1 MKIYLAGPL
10 FTTPEREF
18 NVQLATRLRAA
29 GHEVF
34 VPQENPA
41 SERTGKAIF
50 EKDLGGL
57 DWADGVVAVMDG
69 ADPDS
74 GTCWECGYAYATKK
88 PVVLFRSDFRGSG
101 DADDIPYNAML
112 IGAADAH
119 IELRLGT
126 VDEAAAAIDAE
137 LGRLDTGVS
146 PRSERIGAG
155 DGVRT
160 RDMQLGR
167 LPLCQLSYSRPRHGK
182 GNLMGLTTRR
192 PRRGPSANG
201 E

>member
-1 MKIYLAGPL
+1 MVTDVKIYLAGPL

-41 SERTGKAIF
+41 AEPTGKVIF
-50 EKDLGGL
+50 LKDLEGL
-57 DWADGVVAVMDG
+57 DWADGVVAIMDG

-88 PVVLFRSDFRGSG
+88 PVVLFRSDLRGSG

-119 IELRLGT
+119 VELRLGT
-126 VDEAAAAIDAE
+126 VDEAAAAIHAE
-137 LGRLDTGVS
+137 LVRLA
-146 PRSERIGAG
+146 P
-155 DGVRT
+155 
-160 RDMQLGR
+160 
-167 LPLCQLSYSRPRHGK
+167 
-182 GNLMGLTTRR
+182 GLTSLR
-192 PRRGPSANG
+192 
-201 E
+201 

>member
-1 MKIYLAGPL
+1 VKLYLAAPL

-41 SERTGKAIF
+41 AEPTGKAIF
-50 EKDLGGL
+50 LKDLEGL
-57 DWADGVVAVMDG
+57 DWADGVVAIMDG

-88 PVVLFRSDFRGSG
+88 PVVLFRSDLRGSG

-119 IELRLGT
+119 VEVRLGS
-126 VDEAAAAIDAE
+126 VDEAAAAIQAE
-137 LGRLDTGVS
+137 LVRLS
-146 PRSERIGAG
+146 PTDEPAAI
-155 DGVRT
+155 
-160 RDMQLGR
+160 
-167 LPLCQLSYSRPRHGK
+167 
-182 GNLMGLTTRR
+182 N
-192 PRRGPSANG
+192 
-201 E
+201 

>member
-1 MKIYLAGPL
+1 MTCVKIYLAGPL

-18 NVQLATRLRAA
+18 NVQLATRLRAL
-29 GHEVF
+29 GHDVF
-34 VPQENPA
+34 VPHDNPA

-50 EKDLGGL
+50 LKDLEGL
-57 DWADGVVAVMDG
+57 DWADGVVAIMDG

-88 PVVLFRSDFRGSG
+88 PVVLFRSDLRGSG

-126 VDEAAAAIDAE
+126 VDEAALAIHTA
-137 LGRLDTGVS
+137 LVRLS
-146 PRSERIGAG
+146 PVEPP
-155 DGVRT
+155 
-160 RDMQLGR
+160 M
-167 LPLCQLSYSRPRHGK
+167 SRR
-182 GNLMGLTTRR
+182 
-192 PRRGPSANG
+192 
-201 E
+201 

>member
-18 NVQLATRLRAA
+18 NAQLASRLRAL

-41 SERTGKAIF
+41 SARTGAAIF
-50 EKDLGGL
+50 HKDLEGL
-57 DWADGVVAVMDG
+57 DWADGVVAIMDG

-119 IELRLGT
+119 IELHHGT
-126 VDEAAAAIDAE
+126 IDEAADAIHAD
-137 LGRLDTGVS
+137 LVRLT
-146 PRSERIGAG
+146 PE
-155 DGVRT
+155 
-160 RDMQLGR
+160 
-167 LPLCQLSYSRPRHGK
+167 
-182 GNLMGLTTRR
+182 
-192 PRRGPSANG
+192 
-201 E
+201 

>member
-1 MKIYLAGPL
+1 VKIYLAGPL

-18 NVQLATRLRAA
+18 NVQLAARLRGV

-50 EKDLGGL
+50 LKDLEGL
-57 DWADGVVAVMDG
+57 DGAEAVVAIMDG

-74 GTCWECGYAYATKK
+74 GTCWECGYAYAAKK

-112 IGAADAH
+112 IGAADVH
-119 IELRLGT
+119 IELPLCS
-126 VDEAAAAIDAE
+126 VDEAATAIHAA
-137 LGRLDTGVS
+137 LVSLSGGR
-146 PRSERIGAG
+146 
-155 DGVRT
+155 
-160 RDMQLGR
+160 GR
-167 LPLCQLSYSRPRHGK
+167 
-182 GNLMGLTTRR
+182 
-192 PRRGPSANG
+192 RRGPARG
-201 E
+201 R